1 MLLFDP
7 QPEKNKLFWFTITFF
22 ENTVLPALEAR
33 TQQNEILFTI
43 TDLDLYHTSSQK
55 L

>member
-33 TQQNEILFTI
+33 TQQNELFTI
-43 TDLDLYHTSSQK
+43 TDLDLYHTSPQK